1 MVSEEFH
8 CILGEAG
15 VGGSQCVLRRRLNVS
30 GVLYSGGIMLGNF
43 SECWRSL
50 VLGFSMHHGVLALG
64 FSLFSEKM
72 PGTEAG
78 G

>member
-8 CILGEAG
+8 CILGGAG
-15 VGGSQCVLRRRLNVS
+15 VEGSQYVLGRRLNVE
-30 GVLYSGGIMLGNF
+30 GQYILGLMLGDF
-43 SECWRSL
+43 SESWRSL
-50 VLGFSMHHGVLALG
+50 VLGFLVHHGVLVLG

>member
-30 GVLYSGGIMLGNF
+30 GVIYSGGIMLGNF

-50 VLGFSMHHGVLALG
+50 VLGVFNASWG
-64 FSLFSEKM
+64 
-72 PGTEAG
+72 PGTG
-78 G
+78 VFLIF

>member
-1 MVSEEFH
+1 MWRVNIFWG
-8 CILGEAG
+8 L
-15 VGGSQCVLRRRLNVS
+15 
-30 GVLYSGGIMLGNF
+30 MLGDF
-43 SECWRSL
+43 SESWRSL
-50 VLGFSMHHGVLALG
+50 VLGFLVHHGILVLG